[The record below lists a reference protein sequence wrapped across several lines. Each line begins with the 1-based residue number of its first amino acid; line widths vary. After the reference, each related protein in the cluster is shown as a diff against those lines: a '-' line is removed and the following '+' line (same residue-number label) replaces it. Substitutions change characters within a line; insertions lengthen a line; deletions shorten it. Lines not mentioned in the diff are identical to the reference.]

1 MISRLLTSAAALGLT
16 AGMAAA
22 EYKLTILHTNDIHSR
37 IESINKY
44 DSTCGAEDEAEGKC
58 FGGIARVKA
67 KVDEMRSALEGQNV
81 LLLDAGD
88 PFQGSLF
95 YTTYKGAAEAEFMED
110 IGYDAMAVGNH
121 EFGDG
126 PVCGYPGILYG
137 LFCIRSRQQ
146 GACGGQQHV
155 VMGFNHLAKSYS
167 VSLAQTFNEFRAFQ
181 GWVQGVRPP
190 V

>member
-67 KVDEMRSALEGQNV
+67 KVDEMRSALEFPAATCG
-81 LLLDAGD
+81 LTLMDAFFAG
-88 PFQGSLF
+88 
-95 YTTYKGAAEAEFMED
+95 TGAGTARRRPSKSSRSYLRSAD
-110 IGYDAMAVGNH
+110 DAFSSGRPHFIV
-121 EFGDG
+121 
-126 PVCGYPGILYG
+126 PLC
-137 LFCIRSRQQ
+137 
-146 GACGGQQHV
+146 
-155 VMGFNHLAKSYS
+155 YS
-167 VSLAQTFNEFRAFQ
+167 VWCR
-181 GWVQGVRPP
+181 
-190 V
+190 